1 MNRIGGG
8 TAFRLLY
15 QSFGLRL
22 LVLTVTIS
30 VIVVSY
36 FDLFGMGMNLLDI
49 GINFLGSGFQ
59 TSCFRCVNTVPY
71 ARGSCT
77 IEYEKKNILSW
88 CLENCVLF

>member
-1 MNRIGGG
+1 
-8 TAFRLLY
+8 
-15 QSFGLRL
+15 
-22 LVLTVTIS
+22 
-30 VIVVSY
+30 VSY
-36 FDLFGMGMNLLDI
+36 FDLSGMGMNLLDI
-49 GINFLGSGFQ
+49 GIKLLGSAFQ